1 MQRIDDRCECIQDTD
16 QELVVSVFFLQFS
29 YSPVESSH
37 IMIAQVLLVGSPAV
51 VIDSS
56 HFLLDSV
63 RIIQ

>member
-1 MQRIDDRCECIQDTD
+1 MQRVDDRRECIQDTD

-29 YSPVESSH
+29 YSPVESFH

>member
-1 MQRIDDRCECIQDTD
+1 MQRIDYRRKCIQDTD

-29 YSPVESSH
+29 YSPVESPH